1 MILKD
6 IYLQCKESSH
16 SDGFSPTWLMLAGKY
31 ALNQLAIYEQVKN
44 VPTNLQAGLSTHPHF
59 CLDWTPHVT
68 QVIGQLQNLPDV
80 CRSLVLFE
88 WIDDFLSLKNYKT
101 CLITMFGSQ
110 LLFMDFKKTKKLSFN
125 PFLVHRLCPLDQ
137 NGF

>member
-1 MILKD
+1 MCQQTCRQVYPHIHTFVW
-6 IYLQCKESSH
+6 IE
-16 SDGFSPTWLMLAGKY
+16 P
-31 ALNQLAIYEQVKN
+31 LN
-44 VPTNLQAGLSTHPHF
+44 
-59 CLDWTPHVT
+59 VT

-125 PFLVHRLCPLDQ
+125 PFLVHRLCLLDQ